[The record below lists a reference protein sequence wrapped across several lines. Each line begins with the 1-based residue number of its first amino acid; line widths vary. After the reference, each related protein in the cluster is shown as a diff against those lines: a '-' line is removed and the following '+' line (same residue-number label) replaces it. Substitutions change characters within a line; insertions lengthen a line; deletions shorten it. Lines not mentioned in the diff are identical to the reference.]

1 MNINRLNIKSITYY
15 EYRTAMV
22 KKIITL
28 DRNSEEGEKLENW
41 LNNKTNHIPNNHV
54 CFDIEEK
61 GGNHLYIMFTDNNIH
76 IGTTIVIG
84 SW

>member
-1 MNINRLNIKSITYY
+1 MNINRLNIKSITRHA
-15 EYRTAMV
+15 YRTAMV
-22 KKIITL
+22 KKIITIS
-28 DRNSEEGEKLENW
+28 RKSEEGGELERW
-41 LNNKTNHIPNNHV
+41 LNNSTNNTPDNHV

-61 GGNHLYIMFTDNNIH
+61 GGNHLYIMITDNNIH

>member
-1 MNINRLNIKSITYY
+1 MKINRLNVESITYY
-15 EYRTAMV
+15 GYRTAKV

-28 DRNSEEGEKLENW
+28 DRKSEESIELEKW
-41 LNNKTNHIPNNHV
+41 LNNSTNNTPDNHV

-61 GGNHLYIMFTDNNIH
+61 GGNHLYIMFTDGYVH
-76 IGTTIVIG
+76 IGTTIIVG